1 VSILAHHA
9 FLRATVTNFFFFAS
23 LNGFVLLPLHI
34 ENLGGTEVEIGLV
47 MGLYSAV
54 GIVTQ
59 PVLGPWSD
67 ALGRRPFMMLGVGLV
82 LVTALMALV
91 ADGVGWLA
99 LVRALQG
106 LGFSAFFVANF
117 SYVIDLVPPAE
128 RGWALGIYGVSGL
141 LSTALAPLLGE
152 WIVRRLGFQAL
163 FVVSA
168 ALAGLAAIF
177 VWQLKDHRRDLPRP
191 VRSGEWAR
199 TSLDELARRHMAVTL
214 FFGLGTGTVFAFLPT
229 FAEHLGVTTLALFYT
244 AYAGAAMTVRIV
256 GGRLID
262 TRGRRAVIVPSM
274 FGQAAA
280 TSLLAALEMVA
291 TRTRALP
298 VLPGLVL
305 AGLMAGGAHGFLYPG
320 LAALVADQAA
330 EARRG
335 AVVGVFSAVFLVGNA
350 SGAFLFGY
358 VAHALG
364 YGSMWALLTGILL
377 AGAGLSLGLDADGP
391 RRAA

>member
-1 VSILAHHA
+1 
-9 FLRATVTNFFFFAS
+9 
-23 LNGFVLLPLHI
+23 
-34 ENLGGTEVEIGLV
+34 
-47 MGLYSAV
+47 
-54 GIVTQ
+54 
-59 PVLGPWSD
+59 
-67 ALGRRPFMMLGVGLV
+67 MMLGVGLV

-91 ADGVGWLA
+91 AGGIGWLA

-152 WIVRRLGFQAL
+152 WIVRRLGFPTL
-163 FVVSA
+163 FA
-168 ALAGLAAIF
+168 TCAGLAALAAVF
-177 VWQLKDHRRDLPRP
+177 VWQLEDHRRDVPRP

-199 TSLDELARRHMAVTL
+199 MGLDELARRHMAVTL
-214 FFGLGTGTVFAFLPT
+214 FFGLGTGTIFAFLPT
-229 FAEHLGVTTLALFYT
+229 FAERLGVTTLALFYT
-244 AYAGAAMTVRIV
+244 AYAGAAMAVRIV

-274 FGQAAA
+274 FFQALA
-280 TSLLAALEMVA
+280 TALLAAVGLLA
-291 TRTRALP
+291 TRTRTMP
-298 VLPGLVL
+298 VLPGLVV

-320 LAALVADQAA
+320 LAALVADQAS

-335 AVVGVFSAVFLVGNA
+335 AVIGIFSAVFLVGNA
-350 SGAFLFGY
+350 GGAFLFGY

-364 YGSMWALLTGILL
+364 YGYMWSMLAALLL
-377 AGAGLSLGLDADGP
+377 AGAALSLGLSADGP
-391 RRAA
+391 RARPAS